1 MTPRSPWSWLAVLG
15 LALLVS
21 GCWLAISL
29 LVVPTFMDLAR
40 QTSPSCSQAVFG
52 TPSTAVPPPP
62 KGRGEPAAAATP
74 APPGGGRGG
83 VTEHSRPGTSSRRE
97 RHPPGGIA

>member
-52 TPSTAVPPPP
+52 TPSTAVPPARE
-62 KGRGEPAAAATP
+62 GRGHTGDSAPP

-83 VTEHSRPGTSSRRE
+83 VSEHSRPCTPPGVE
-97 RHPPGGIA
+97 RHPPGGFD